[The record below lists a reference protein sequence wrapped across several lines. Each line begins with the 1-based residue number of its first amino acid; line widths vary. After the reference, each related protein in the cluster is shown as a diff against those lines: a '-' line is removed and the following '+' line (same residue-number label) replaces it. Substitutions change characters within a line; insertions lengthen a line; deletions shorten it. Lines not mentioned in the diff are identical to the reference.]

1 MSKYRGSQGNAVFG
15 GILVGSP
22 LVQGAVA
29 QGATSATFDG
39 VSLTGTVLPGDK
51 FTVAGDAQEYEIV
64 TGGEVSGNQIAV
76 TFTPSVQEAAGWA
89 DNAAV
94 TFVSNSV
101 ANVREWEATPSR
113 PIIEATVMTDE
124 AERRDLDVPK
134 WSGRAVVFLDYG
146 DAKQKAFIDQV
157 TSNDPVS
164 PISVTLV
171 VAEAKNLW
179 GTLVPA
185 NAGVTQRRGAYFEV
199 TFDFEGEGVLN
210 PDWN

>member
-1 MSKYRGSQGNAVFG
+1 MAKYRGSQGNAVFG

-29 QGATSATFDG
+29 QGQTSATFDG
-39 VSLTGTVLPGDK
+39 TTLTGTVLPGDK
-51 FTVAGDAQEYEIV
+51 LTVAGDAQEYEIV
-64 TGGEVSGNQIAV
+64 TGGEVAGNQIAV
-76 TFTPSVQEAAGWA
+76 TFTPSVQPVGGWA

-113 PIIEATVMTDE
+113 PIIDATVMTDT
-124 AERRDLDVPK
+124 AESRDLDVPT
-134 WSGRAVVFLDYG
+134 WTGRATVFLDYG
-146 DAKQKAFIDQV
+146 DTEQKDFIDQV
-157 TSNDPVS
+157 ISNDAVS

-171 VAEAKNLW
+171 IAEAKNLW
-179 GTLVPA
+179 GTLVPM
-185 NAGVTQRRGAYFEV
+185 NAAITQQRGAYFEV
-199 TFDFEGEGVLN
+199 GFDFEGEGVLN